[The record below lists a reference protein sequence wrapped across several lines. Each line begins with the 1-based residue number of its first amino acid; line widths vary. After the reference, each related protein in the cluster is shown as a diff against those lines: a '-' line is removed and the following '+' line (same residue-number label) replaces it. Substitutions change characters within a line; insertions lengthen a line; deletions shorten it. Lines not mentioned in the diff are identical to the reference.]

1 LIVVC
6 DGGSF
11 RLLLLGL
18 LAGTFACGGDGL
30 TLPTEGQPA
39 VIGVERG
46 NGQNGTVGE
55 PLADSLVVR
64 VEDRFGNP
72 VPGVEVTWRAEDGGA
87 VDPAVSTTGPDGRA
101 GTQRILGGQ
110 PGTYTTVAVAADL
123 PALPVVF
130 TTTAVAA
137 RLSLITQPSASAS
150 VGAVFERQPVVQLL
164 DQTGASIARAGVIVT
179 VQIATGGGTLDG
191 ITGVASDAAGVA
203 AFADLAIRGAPGT
216 RTLIFAADGFASA
229 TSGPV
234 AIGVGAAASI
244 SAAAGDGQSAT
255 VNTAVAVAPAVLVQ
269 DAEGNP
275 VPGVPVLFTVTGGG
289 GTLTGAT
296 AGTDG
301 EGIARVGSWKLGTA
315 IGPNGLRARVEGADL
330 AGNPVAFTAT
340 ATAGPVS
347 AAQSG
352 LTAVPASITTSA
364 GSSASTITVTARDE
378 FGNRVSGRTVTLSAT
393 GNGNVL
399 TQPAGPTNGSGVAT
413 GRLSATEVGP
423 RTVSAQ
429 IDGTPIAATA
439 TVTVN
444 GGQPSAANS
453 SASVGDGT
461 AGAATL
467 ISVQLE
473 DQFGNPVAG
482 QADKIAVQISGA
494 NNLTAGPAQDLGG
507 GAYRVGYTPVAAGV
521 DQIVVRV
528 DGTSVPGSPLSS
540 RVSPG
545 AASPATTTAAVPEL
559 WRLFVNSGDVPV
571 AVTVRDAQGNLR
583 SGLTDQVEIQV
594 DGGETI
600 QAVSSGDG
608 VYRGSFEPPRLAED
622 IPVLVR
628 VNGQELDDS
637 PYLIDIRLF

>member
-1 LIVVC
+1 MRTI
-6 DGGSF
+6 G
-11 RLLLLGL
+11 RLARVLPVGM
-18 LAGTFACGGDGL
+18 LAAALACGGDGL
-30 TLPTEGQPA
+30 TLPNEGQPA
-39 VIGVERG
+39 VIGVARG

-101 GTQRILGGQ
+101 GTTRILGDQ

-123 PALPVVF
+123 PASPVVF

-137 RLSLITQPSASAS
+137 RLLLVTQPSPSAS

-164 DQTGASIARAGVIVT
+164 DQTGSPIARAGVVVT

-191 ITGVASDAAGVA
+191 VTGVPSDAAGLA
-203 AFADLAIRGAPGT
+203 TFAGLSIRGTPGT

-244 SAAAGDGQSAT
+244 APAAGEGQSAA
-255 VNTAVAVAPAVLVQ
+255 VNTVVAVAPAVVVR

-275 VPGVPVLFTVTGGG
+275 VPGVPVLFTITGGG
-289 GTLTGAT
+289 GTLTGA
-296 AGTDG
+296 AAATDG

-330 AGNPVAFTAT
+330 DGNPVAFTAT

-347 AAQSG
+347 ATRST
-352 LTAVPASITTSA
+352 LTAAPASITTSS

-378 FGNRVSGRTVTLSAT
+378 YGNPVSGRAVTLAAT
-393 GNGNVL
+393 GSGNIL
-399 TQPAGPTNGSGVAT
+399 TQPSGPTDDAGVAT
-413 GRLSATEVGP
+413 GKLSATEVGA
-423 RTVSAQ
+423 RTVSAE
-429 IDGTPIAATA
+429 IDGASIAATA
-439 TVTVN
+439 TVTVS
-444 GGQPSAANS
+444 GGTPSAANS
-453 SASVGDGT
+453 SASVGNGT
-461 AGAATL
+461 AGTATI
-467 ISVQLE
+467 ISVQLA
-473 DQFGNPVAG
+473 DAFGNPVAG
-482 QADKIAVQISGA
+482 QAGAIAVQISGA
-494 NNLTAGPAQDLGG
+494 NSLTGDPAQDLGG
-507 GAYRVGYTPVAAGV
+507 GAYRVSYTPAAAGV
-521 DQIVVRV
+521 DQIAVRV
-528 DGTSVPGSPLSS
+528 AGTQVPGSPFTST
-540 RVSPG
+540 
-545 AASPATTTAAVPEL
+545 ASPTTTTAAVPTL

-571 AVTVRDAQGNLR
+571 AVTVRDAQGNVR

-594 DGGETI
+594 DGGATI
-600 QAVSSGDG
+600 EAVSSGDG
-608 VYRGSFEPPRLAED
+608 VYRATFEPPRLAED
-622 IPVLVR
+622 IPVVVR
-628 VNGQELDDS
+628 VNGQALDDS